1 MSFPS
6 AAASVSSSLTN
17 GGALHVVGLAGSL
30 RRGSYNCAL
39 LHAAQSLAPPALRVE
54 VHDLGPLPFYN
65 QDLDTRERR
74 PQAVQRLKKAVREAD
89 GLLLAMP
96 EYNHGIPGVLMNAID
111 WLSRPAFNSPLANRP
126 VGVMGASMGS
136 VGTARGQQVLRVVIP
151 STLAHLMP
159 HTEVLVGRAHE
170 KFDANGVLTDETTT
184 TYVREYL
191 QDFATYTRRMSP
203 NRAPATT

>member
-1 MSFPS
+1 
-6 AAASVSSSLTN
+6 VSSSLTN

-126 VGVMGASMGS
+126 VGVMGVSMGS